1 MALTRIL
8 IVEDEP
14 LVALEIQ
21 ETLRDAG
28 FEVLDPV
35 DSADLLLSSV
45 RTHRPD
51 LVLMDIRLRS
61 FLDGIDAVTRL
72 RFISETPVI
81 YLTAYSTPDVV
92 RRAEGTRPSA
102 FLVKPIDGDLLV
114 ETIRAVLTQPPTE
127 VSGQL

>member
-1 MALTRIL
+1 MATSRIL

-14 LVALEIQ
+14 LVALELA

-28 FEVLDPV
+28 FEVPEPV

-45 RTHRPD
+45 RSHRPD

-72 RFISETPVI
+72 RFVSETPVI

-92 RRAEGTRPSA
+92 RRAEGTRPA
-102 FLVKPIDGDLLV
+102 GFLVKPIDGPSLV
-114 ETIRAVLTQPPTE
+114 AAVKSALNSPPKG
-127 VSGQL
+127 V